1 MSIAPELVQSLKA
14 AALKAKR
21 AKALY
26 RERKI
31 MISECAS
38 EMKEYL
44 DYSDDANNMLA
55 LVEALEAA
63 GKQIAEHNFE
73 NRLLA
78 NADRDIKALRQRIA
92 ELEARLP
99 TGWIN
104 NCDKSV
110 PAALRYLAD
119 NPRPTGGN
127 SSFNTEHL
135 IALARE
141 IELTAS
147 AGRTP
152 TVKLSKR
159 SVGEVMH
166 MSGFSREYAEGWC
179 SGNDNA
185 RHEIR
190 LAGIALEDNCCA
202 HSSAFLDVS
211 GQRCSL
217 CEAAH
222 IGDEGE

>member
-1 MSIAPELVQSLKA
+1 MSMTPELVRSIKA
-14 AALKAKR
+14 AALKAQQ

-44 DYSDDANNMLA
+44 DYSDDINNMLELIA
-55 LVEALEAA
+55 VLEARD
-63 GKQIAEHNFE
+63 KQIAE
-73 NRLLA
+73 
-78 NADRDIKALRQRIA
+78 DVQIKARLCRESNSLHDRLRDAEKRIA
-92 ELEARLP
+92 ELESR
-99 TGWIN
+99 
-104 NCDKSV
+104 
-110 PAALRYLAD
+110 
-119 NPRPTGGN
+119 
-127 SSFNTEHL
+127 
-135 IALARE
+135 
-141 IELTAS
+141 
-147 AGRTP
+147 
-152 TVKLSKR
+152 TVKLTKR

-166 MSGFSREYAEGWC
+166 MSGFSRDYAEGWC

-190 LAGIALEDNCCA
+190 LVGIALEDNCCA